1 VAGAAES
8 EARHAVVR
16 PMELAEVDVRTGYFH
31 RSSDQHLGLLGVDRD
46 ALPSPQEWRRSYEED
61 HARPLTERRN
71 YSLVWELDG
80 RIVGFSSTDQ
90 IEYGEKAFMH
100 LHVINGADRNAGL
113 GTEFVRLS
121 AAEFF
126 RVLEL
131 KRLFC
136 QPNAFNVAPNRV
148 LQRVG
153 FRYLFTKEMKPGPIN
168 TLQPVTRWVLERP
181 S

>member
-1 VAGAAES
+1 VAEAAETGT
-8 EARHAVVR
+8 RHAVVR
-16 PMELAEVDVRTGYFH
+16 PMEVTEVDVRIGYFH
-31 RSSDQHLGLLGVDRD
+31 RSSDQHLELLGVDRD
-46 ALPSPQEWRRSYEED
+46 ALPSPEEWRRFYEED
-61 HARPLTERRN
+61 HARPLAARRS

-90 IEYGEKAFMH
+90 IEFGEKAFMH
-100 LHVINGADRNAGL
+100 LHIIGGADRHAGL

-121 AAEFF
+121 VAEYF
-126 RVLEL
+126 RALEL

-153 FRYLFTKEMKPGPIN
+153 FRYLFTKETKPGPID

-181 S
+181 A